1 MLRDYGNRYLQKINV
16 ASKNEPWHNR
26 CFCYFRWYGNF
37 LVTLPHSVVLQMYIP
52 NNNKSIAHHFAMQWL
67 TSTKTAL
74 RFFLSFPWEM
84 LRWLFNR
91 ASGLPNTSEYFPS
104 EISFT
109 CSLVQSAPTEAA
121 DIPRATKEATWSFIR
136 ATSGTTTKQTEH
148 TSSLSPCSR

>member
-1 MLRDYGNRYLQKINV
+1 MIWKFSGDLVFCSLANVYRKQKQINRSPFCNAVTFID
-16 ASKNEPWHNR
+16 KNS
-26 CFCYFRWYGNF
+26 
-37 LVTLPHSVVLQMYIP
+37 LKLM
-52 NNNKSIAHHFAMQWL
+52 
-67 TSTKTAL
+67 
-74 RFFLSFPWEM
+74 FFLSFPCKM

-121 DIPRATKEATWSFIR
+121 DIPQATKEATWSFIR

-148 TSSLSPCSR
+148 TSSLSPCSK

>member
-1 MLRDYGNRYLQKINV
+1 
-16 ASKNEPWHNR
+16 
-26 CFCYFRWYGNF
+26 
-37 LVTLPHSVVLQMYIP
+37 
-52 NNNKSIAHHFAMQWL
+52 
-67 TSTKTAL
+67 
-74 RFFLSFPWEM
+74 M

-121 DIPRATKEATWSFIR
+121 DIPQATKEATWSFIR

-148 TSSLSPCSR
+148 TSSLSPCSKYSKHREQLHKSSFFLILLAPKEIRLFHCSNPRLLSFDVHEHLCTVLFATHKRLRP